1 MSIFT
6 PHDVN
11 DIFPLGPKEVFVFS
25 SNTEGRHGKGLALLA
40 KNKAGAKYGQ
50 ARGLQGQSYAIVTK
64 DLRIGERSVPL
75 SSIQIQLETLYEFA
89 TTNSDYIFYV
99 GKIGCS
105 LAGYTVKEISSIFHT
120 IEYKRPSNIILP
132 VEFSYP

>member
-1 MSIFT
+1 MNQFT
-6 PHDVN
+6 PHDIN

-25 SNTEGRHGKGLALLA
+25 SNNEGRHGKGLALLA
-40 KNKAGAKYGQ
+40 KNKAGAKHGQ
-50 ARGLQGQSYAIVTK
+50 AYGLQGQSYAIVTK
-64 DLRIGERSVPL
+64 DLRIGERSVSL

-89 TTNSDYIFYV
+89 RSNSDHTFYL

-105 LAGYTVKEISSIFHT
+105 LAGYTVEEISTIFRT
-120 IEYKRPSNIILP
+120 IENKRPSNIILP